1 MWYAPSMVIH
11 EIERELTEQVGDG
24 IQDVAKRILLGPKDG
39 FNGFLRQFALAAA
52 GHTPFHSHDWYHA
65 VYVLDGEGKLV
76 LEDAEHDLLRGSVV
90 FVEAKRKHNFVNT
103 GASEMRFLCL
113 VPEKG
118 DSY

>member
-1 MWYAPSMVIH
+1 MVIH
-11 EIERELTEQVGDG
+11 ETERELIEQIGEGIRDVG
-24 IQDVAKRILLGPKDG
+24 KRILLGPKDG
-39 FNGFLRQFALAAA
+39 FSGYLRQFSLAPD

-65 VYVLDGEGKLV
+65 VYVLEGEGKLV
-76 LEDAEHDLLRGSVV
+76 LENEERDLHRGSVV
-90 FVEAKRKHNFVNT
+90 FVEAQRKHNFVNT